1 MGIRKTVTRP
11 RLTLAPAPAPVR
23 VLARCEHAACDQQQ
37 SAVFWPYCSQT
48 CGVLSFWDA
57 VATIEQCVA
66 QLDQPLRAFSQL
78 HAILDT
84 CPFDEAS
91 EKLQRIIADV
101 RRAVSASQKGLAKSA
116 VEFTHG
122 TTAFTDAL
130 GPLIDGC
137 DDDVRQANPAWMVH
151 PETWS
156 AAEDPKWQRGALDGG
171 FVQHW
176 LSYHQVREAGREILV
191 VYRSTWLRDT
201 DSVYRP
207 VAKLLA
213 NGYQVLSREE
223 NPDPDMMFGHG
234 ELTIYT
240 LDATNR

>member
-1 MGIRKTVTRP
+1 
-11 RLTLAPAPAPVR
+11 
-23 VLARCEHAACDQQQ
+23 
-37 SAVFWPYCSQT
+37 
-48 CGVLSFWDA
+48 
-57 VATIEQCVA
+57 VATIEECVD

-78 HAILDT
+78 DAILNS
-84 CPFDEAS
+84 CPFEDAS
-91 EKLQRIIADV
+91 GKLQRIIADV
-101 RRAVSASQKGLAKSA
+101 RRAVATSQKTLAKSA

-130 GPLIDGC
+130 GPLIDNC

-156 AAEDPKWQRGALDGG
+156 AAGDSNWQRGALDGG

-176 LSYHQVREAGREILV
+176 LSYHLVREAERVILV

-201 DSVYRP
+201 DTIYRP
-207 VAKLLA
+207 VAELLA
-213 NGYQVLSREE
+213 NGYEILSREV

-234 ELTIYT
+234 ELTIYA
-240 LDATNR
+240 LGPR